1 VSPYDPFERG
11 RFPVGVRT
19 IQGRDATRGR
29 IFTCEVWYP
38 AAASH
43 AGQDLAVA
51 TQDAFAVPGF
61 PAPRRQA
68 AVRDADAEP
77 GAYPLIVF
85 SHHSGGPRRMATFL
99 CTHLASHGYV
109 VAAPDHSE
117 VFAPEL
123 ARRQNETAEEKA
135 ARLEALI
142 ASRLPDVRF
151 ILDHLLGGD
160 AWDSAARLEPRGVG
174 IVGHS
179 FGGWTALAVPDV
191 EPRIRAVVALAPGGA
206 SHRKPG
212 MIPATLRFAWGR
224 DVPTLYLVAEDDTS
238 LPLAGMYELFD
249 RTPATKRMVILRRA
263 DHMHFMD
270 DVEDMH
276 EAVRSMPF
284 SGELAWLPK
293 EMRPVADLCPGE
305 HAHVF
310 ARGLTLGHLDAV
322 LKEEANARRFLAG
335 DIEGDLAARGVE
347 ALEMKSPGVARH
359 SAREP

>member
-1 VSPYDPFERG
+1 MSPYDPFVRG

-19 IQGRDATRGR
+19 IHARDATRDR

-43 AGQDLAVA
+43 AGQDLAA
-51 TQDAFAVPGF
+51 GTQDVFTLPGF
-61 PAPRRQA
+61 PTPRRQA
-68 AVRDADAEP
+68 AVRDAAAEP

-109 VAAPDHSE
+109 VAAMEHSE
-117 VFAPEL
+117 VFTPEL
-123 ARRQNETAEEKA
+123 VRRQNETAEEKA

-142 ASRLPDVRF
+142 ASRVPDVRF
-151 ILDHLLGGD
+151 LLDHLLDGE
-160 AWDSAARLEPRGVG
+160 AWDSAARIEPARGG
-174 IVGHS
+174 IVAHGS
-179 FGGWTALAVPDV
+179 EVDSAAPDV

-249 RTPATKRMVILRRA
+249 RTPATRRMMILRHA
-263 DHMHFMD
+263 DHMHFLD
-270 DVEDMH
+270 EVKVMH

-284 SGELAWLPK
+284 SGDLAWLPR

-310 ARGLTLGHLDAV
+310 VRGLTSHLDSV
-322 LKEEANARRFLAG
+322 LKERRPRGGSRPATRVT
-335 DIEGDLAARGVE
+335 AARGSRLWNE
-347 ALEMKSPGVARH
+347 KWCRRPGI
-359 SAREP
+359 EP